1 MVKCVVQINKSDR
14 NDDIKREYTLKAC
27 LEILRKKISDK
38 MRRDDVN
45 TNISGYGK
53 GWLMGIENTGKY
65 PDRTMSEKEWK
76 KYLAKIDAVEETIR
90 QQIKEEGKQN
100 QARADESRED
110 NRAVRQ
116 EEWEASMMEL
126 KQQRKELLQTERSDY
141 FLFVQEEEVVEDSQN
156 SQEKEWVPY
165 SEYMEDGRIVYN
177 GVAFTCNAQEH
188 SICLGDMSDPRKVVT
203 IPLSGGGI
211 LKVNRKEIGS
221 LGKAMGMFSAE
232 DVGNILR
239 ALEEDKQIQ
248 ANRFAIEEEENDTM
262 VNIAS

>member
-1 MVKCVVQINKSDR
+1 MD
-14 NDDIKREYTLKAC
+14 
-27 LEILRKKISDK
+27 
-38 MRRDDVN
+38 
-45 TNISGYGK
+45 TNISSYGR

-90 QQIKEEGKQN
+90 RQVREEGKRN
-100 QARADESRED
+100 QERAEGSRED
-110 NRAVRQ
+110 NRAVWR

-126 KQQRKELLQTERSDY
+126 KQQRKGLLQPEQSDHY
-141 FLFVQEEEVVEDSQN
+141 LFVQEEELVKDCQSG
-156 SQEKEWVPY
+156 QEKDWVPY
-165 SEYMEDGRIVYN
+165 GEYMENGRIVYN
-177 GVAFTCNAQEH
+177 GVTFTCNEREH

-211 LKVNRKEIGS
+211 LKVNRNEIGS

-248 ANRFAIEEEENDTM
+248 ANRFAIEEEENDAM